1 MRNLINRLFNR
12 TGTRALDAA
21 GSGRR
26 WESAQSING
35 LNATILAGANTA
47 ARRAGW
53 YARNNPWITAAVDSL
68 VGNVVGAG
76 IKPQSSHP
84 DRAVR
89 ETLQSLWLRWTDH
102 ADAGGL
108 ADFYGLQAM
117 AVRAMI
123 ESGESFARLR
133 VSPEAHYSVPLSM
146 ELLDREQVPTDLH
159 RDIGGGARIRAGIE
173 FNSAGQRVAYRVSSF
188 RPGDP
193 LRSSRMDPVRIPAVD
208 FIHLFKPLAA
218 GQLRGITWLAPVL
231 LRLHELDQFEDAS
244 LVKAKVAALFTGFI
258 TDPDGTAGGLSG
270 SNNSGVLT
278 VGMEPGSLIPL
289 PPGTDIRFSTPTE
302 HDAYAP
308 FVKNHLRAV
317 AAGMGL
323 PYELLSGD
331 LEGVTYSS
339 IRAGLIEFRRR
350 VEQLQHNVVVH
361 LFCRPVWERFVR
373 LAVLSG
379 NLPAHDFDRN
389 AAAYLGCE
397 WLPPKF
403 DYVDP
408 KKDVEAEILAI
419 DAGLK
424 SRTQAISERGYDAEN
439 IDAEIAAD
447 KERADALGLC
457 FEPRQAP
464 PQQEPA
470 NA

>member
-1 MRNLINRLFNR
+1 MWSLIRQLFGPVR
-12 TGTRALDAA
+12 TRSLDAA
-21 GSGRR
+21 GGGRR
-26 WESAQSING
+26 WEQAKSIDS
-35 LNATILAGANTA
+35 LNATILAGAATA

-53 YARNNPWITAAVDSL
+53 YARNNPWVAAAVDSL
-68 VGNVVGAG
+68 AGNVIGAG
-76 IKPQSSHP
+76 IKPQSMHP
-84 DRAVR
+84 ERAVR
-89 ETLQSLWLRWTDH
+89 DRLQALWLRWTDA
-102 ADAGGL
+102 ADPGGL

-117 AVRAMI
+117 AVRSMI

-133 VSPEAHYSVPLSM
+133 MVTDGDAVPLRI
-146 ELLDREQVPTDLH
+146 ELLDREQVPYDLH

-173 FNSAGQRVAYRVSSF
+173 FDSASRRIAYWMSPS

-193 LRSSRMDPVRIPAVD
+193 LGSLRMDPVRIPAAD
-208 FIHLFKPLAA
+208 CIHLFKALVP

-231 LRLHELDQFEDAS
+231 LRLHELDQFEDAA

-258 TDPDGTAGGLSG
+258 TDPDGTVG
-270 SNNSGVLT
+270 SLQEAANSGVLT

-289 PPGTDIRFSTPTE
+289 PPGADIRFSTPAE

-317 AAGMGL
+317 AAGLGL
-323 PYELLSGD
+323 PYELVSGD

-361 LFCRPVWERFVR
+361 MFCRPVWERFIR
-373 LAVLSG
+373 LAVLTG
-379 NLPAHDFDRN
+379 DLPARDFARDPE
-389 AAAYLGCE
+389 AYTRCA

-408 KKDVEAEILAI
+408 MKDVQAEIMAI

-424 SRTQAISERGYDAEN
+424 SRSQAISERGYDAEQV
-439 IDAEIAAD
+439 DAEIAAD
-447 KERADALGLC
+447 KERARRLGLSTVQTD
-457 FEPRQAP
+457 EREEA
-464 PQQEPA
+464 A
-470 NA
+470 DA

>member
-1 MRNLINRLFNR
+1 MLNLIQRVLFSSKSR
-12 TGTRALDAA
+12 SFDAA
-21 GSGRR
+21 GAGRR
-26 WESAQSING
+26 WDQPRSLDS
-35 LNATILAGANTA
+35 LNTAILAGATPA

-53 YARNNPWITAAVDSL
+53 YARNNPWVASAVDSL

-76 IKPQSSHP
+76 IKPQSTHP

-89 ETLQSLWLRWTDH
+89 ERLQALWLRWTDH
-102 ADAGGL
+102 AAPDGL

-117 AVRAMI
+117 AVRAMV

-133 VSPEAHYSVPLSM
+133 VTSDTDSFPLYI

-159 RDIGGGARIRAGIE
+159 RDIGGGTRIRAGIE
-173 FNSAGQRVAYRVSSF
+173 FDSAGRRIAYRVLSA

-193 LRSSRMDPVRIPAVD
+193 LGSFRIDPIRVPAVD
-208 FIHLFKPLAA
+208 CIHLFKPVAA

-231 LRLHELDQFEDAS
+231 LRLHELDQFEDAT

-258 TDPDGTAGGLSG
+258 TDPDGTVGGLSG
-270 SNNSGVLT
+270 DNRSGVLT

-289 PPGTDIRFSTPTE
+289 PPGADIRFSNPTE

-317 AAGMGL
+317 AAGLGL
-323 PYELLSGD
+323 PYELVSGD

-339 IRAGLIEFRRR
+339 IRAGLVEFRRR

-361 LFCRPVWERFVR
+361 MFCRPIWERFVR
-373 LAVLSG
+373 IAVLNG
-379 NLPAHDFDRN
+379 DLPTRDFD
-389 AAAYLGCE
+389 ADPAAYLGCS

-408 KKDVEAEILAI
+408 MKDVQAEILAI

-424 SRTQAISERGYDAEN
+424 SRSQAISERGYDAEQV
-439 IDAEIAAD
+439 DAEIAAD
-447 KERADALGLC
+447 KARTDTLGLSVG
-457 FEPRQAP
+457 AP
-464 PQQEPA
+464 PVHKE
-470 NA
+470 NTHDE

>member
-1 MRNLINRLFNR
+1 MRTLFQKLLGR
-12 TGTRALDAA
+12 SATRSFDAA
-21 GSGRR
+21 GQGRR
-26 WESAQSING
+26 WDQPRTLDS
-35 LNATILAGANTA
+35 LNTAILAGATPA

-53 YARNNPWITAAVDSL
+53 YARNNPWIAAAVDSL

-89 ETLQSLWLRWTDH
+89 ERLQSLWLRWTDK
-102 ADAGGL
+102 ATSDGL
-108 ADFYGLQAM
+108 ADFYGLQSM
-117 AVRAMI
+117 AVRAMV
-123 ESGESFARLR
+123 ESGESFALLR
-133 VSPEAHYSVPLSM
+133 VTNNADGIPMHI

-173 FNSAGQRVAYRVSSF
+173 FDSAGRRIAYRVSTA

-193 LRSSRMDPVRIPAVD
+193 LGSLRMDPIRVPAAD
-208 FIHLFKPLAA
+208 CIHLFKPLAA

-231 LRLHELDQFEDAS
+231 LRLHELDQFEDAT

-258 TDPDGTAGGLSG
+258 TDPDGTVGGLSG
-270 SNNSGVLT
+270 DNRSGVLT

-289 PPGTDIRFSTPTE
+289 PPGADIRFSNPTE

-308 FVKNHLRAV
+308 FVKNQLRAV
-317 AAGMGL
+317 AAGLGL
-323 PYELLSGD
+323 PYELVSGD

-339 IRAGLIEFRRR
+339 IRAGLVEFRRR

-361 LFCRPVWERFVR
+361 LFCRPIWERFVR
-373 LAVLSG
+373 LAVLTG
-379 NLPAHDFDRN
+379 DLPVRDFDAN
-389 AAAYLGCE
+389 PAAYLGCS

-408 KKDVEAEILAI
+408 MKDVQAEILAI

-424 SRTQAISERGYDAEN
+424 SRSQAISERGYDAEQV
-439 IDAEIAAD
+439 DAEIAAD
-447 KERADALGLC
+447 KERADDMRLG
-457 FEPRQAP
+457 FGPTAAT
-464 PQQEPA
+464 QQKEA
-470 NA
+470 TDG

>member
-1 MRNLINRLFNR
+1 MRSLVQRLF
-12 TGTRALDAA
+12 GIAKTRAFDAA
-21 GSGRR
+21 GGGRR
-26 WESAQSING
+26 WESAKTVDG
-35 LNATILAGANTA
+35 LNAAILAGATTA

-53 YARNNPWITAAVDSL
+53 YARNNPWVAAAVDSL

-76 IKPQSSHP
+76 IKPQSTHP

-89 ETLQSLWLRWTDH
+89 EMLQALWLRWTDS

-108 ADFYGLQAM
+108 GDFYGLQAM
-117 AVRAMI
+117 AVRAMV
-123 ESGESFARLR
+123 ESGESFARLKT
-133 VSPEAHYSVPLSM
+133 SPDPKPGIVPLTI
-146 ELLDREQVPTDLH
+146 ELLDREQVSSDLH
-159 RDIGGGARIRAGIE
+159 REIGGGARIRAGIE
-173 FNSAGQRVAYRVSSF
+173 FDSAGRRVAYWVRSS

-193 LRSSRMDPVRIPAVD
+193 FGPLRMDPVRVPAAD
-208 FIHLFKPLAA
+208 CIHLFKPLVA

-231 LRLHELDQFEDAS
+231 LRLHELDQFEDAA

-258 TDPDGTAGGLSG
+258 TDPDGTVGGLSG
-270 SNNSGVLT
+270 TNTGGVLQ

-289 PPGTDIRFSTPTE
+289 PPGADIRFSNPTE

-317 AAGMGL
+317 AAGLGL
-323 PYELLSGD
+323 PYELVSGD

-373 LAVLSG
+373 LAVLSAE
-379 NLPAHDFDRN
+379 LPARDFDHDP
-389 AAAYLGCE
+389 AAYLGCE

-419 DAGLK
+419 EAGLK
-424 SRTQAISERGYDAEN
+424 SRTQAISERGYDAEQV
-439 IDAEIAAD
+439 DAEIAAD
-447 KERADALGLC
+447 QERATSLGLD
-457 FEPRQAP
+457 FSRAKRITTEA
-464 PQQEPA
+464 A

>member
-1 MRNLINRLFNR
+1 MRSLLDRLFAR
-12 TGTRALDAA
+12 PGTRAFDAA
-21 GSGRR
+21 GGGRR
-26 WESAQSING
+26 WEGARTVDG
-35 LNATILAGANTA
+35 LNTAILAGATTA

-53 YARNNPWITAAVDSL
+53 YARNNPWVAAAVDSL

-76 IKPQSSHP
+76 IKPQSTHP

-89 ETLQSLWLRWTDH
+89 DRLQMLWTRWTDH
-102 ADAGGL
+102 ADPGGL

-117 AVRAMI
+117 AVRAMV
-123 ESGESFARLR
+123 EGGESFARLR
-133 VSPEAHYSVPLSM
+133 VVPDAAAFPLHID
-146 ELLDREQVPTDLH
+146 LLDRDQVPLDLH
-159 RDIGGGARIRAGIE
+159 RDIGGGARVRAGIE
-173 FNSAGQRVAYRVSSF
+173 FNGAGQRTAYWVMRD

-193 LRSSRMDPVRIPAVD
+193 LTSLRLEPLRLPATD
-208 FIHLFKPLAA
+208 CLHLFKPLAA

-231 LRLHELDQFEDAS
+231 LRLHELDQFEDAA

-258 TDPDGTAGGLSG
+258 TDPDGTAGGLTG
-270 SNNSGVLT
+270 NNTNGALT

-289 PPGTDIRFSTPTE
+289 PPGTDIRFSNPTE
-302 HDAYAP
+302 SDAYGP

-323 PYELLSGD
+323 PYELVSGD

-361 LFCRPVWERFVR
+361 LFCRPVWDRFVR

-379 NLPAHDFDRN
+379 DLPAHDFDRDP
-389 AAAYLGCE
+389 AAYLGCE

-419 DAGLK
+419 NAGLK
-424 SRTQAISERGYDAEN
+424 SRRQAISERGYDAEQV
-439 IDAEIAAD
+439 DAEIAAD
-447 KERADALGLC
+447 KARTDALGLS
-457 FEPRQAP
+457 FGAP
-464 PQQEPA
+464 PVQKEDIPDE
-470 NA
+470 

>member
-1 MRNLINRLFNR
+1 MRAFIQKLI
-12 TGTRALDAA
+12 GHGSTRSFDAA
-21 GSGRR
+21 SSGRR
-26 WESAQSING
+26 WDQPRGPHS
-35 LNATILAGANTA
+35 LNTAILAGATPA

-53 YARNNPWITAAVDSL
+53 YARNNPWVAAAVDSL

-76 IKPQSSHP
+76 VKPQSTHP

-89 ETLQSLWLRWTDH
+89 EQLQALWLRWTDH
-102 ADAGGL
+102 AAPDGL

-117 AVRAMI
+117 AVRAMV
-123 ESGESFARLR
+123 ESGESFAHLR
-133 VSPEAHYSVPLSM
+133 VNNTNVGFPLQI
-146 ELLDREQVPTDLH
+146 ELLDREQIPMDLH

-173 FNSAGQRVAYRVSSF
+173 FDSAGRRIAYRVSTA

-193 LRSSRMDPVRIPAVD
+193 LGSLRMDPIRVPAAD
-208 FIHLFKPLAA
+208 CIHLFKPLAA

-231 LRLHELDQFEDAS
+231 LRLHELDQFEDAT

-258 TDPDGTAGGLSG
+258 TDPDGTVGGLSG
-270 SNNSGVLT
+270 DNRSGVLT

-289 PPGTDIRFSTPTE
+289 PPGADIRFSNPTE

-308 FVKNHLRAV
+308 FVKNQLRAV
-317 AAGMGL
+317 AAGLGL
-323 PYELLSGD
+323 PYELVSGD

-339 IRAGLIEFRRR
+339 IRAGLVEFRRR

-361 LFCRPVWERFVR
+361 LFCRPIWERFVR
-373 LAVLSG
+373 LAVLTG
-379 NLPAHDFDRN
+379 DLPVRDFDAN
-389 AAAYLGCE
+389 SAAYLGCS

-408 KKDVEAEILAI
+408 MKDVQAEILAI

-424 SRTQAISERGYDAEN
+424 SRSQAISERGYDAEQV
-439 IDAEIAAD
+439 DAEIAAD
-447 KERADALGLC
+447 KARSDALGLN
-457 FEPRQAP
+457 FGALPTNKENISD
-464 PQQEPA
+464 E
-470 NA
+470 

>member
-1 MRNLINRLFNR
+1 
-12 TGTRALDAA
+12 
-21 GSGRR
+21 
-26 WESAQSING
+26 
-35 LNATILAGANTA
+35 
-47 ARRAGW
+47 
-53 YARNNPWITAAVDSL
+53 
-68 VGNVVGAG
+68 
-76 IKPQSSHP
+76 
-84 DRAVR
+84 
-89 ETLQSLWLRWTDH
+89 
-102 ADAGGL
+102 
-108 ADFYGLQAM
+108 
-117 AVRAMI
+117 
-123 ESGESFARLR
+123 
-133 VSPEAHYSVPLSM
+133 
-146 ELLDREQVPTDLH
+146 
-159 RDIGGGARIRAGIE
+159 
-173 FNSAGQRVAYRVSSF
+173 
-188 RPGDP
+188 
-193 LRSSRMDPVRIPAVD
+193 
-208 FIHLFKPLAA
+208 
-218 GQLRGITWLAPVL
+218 
-231 LRLHELDQFEDAS
+231 
-244 LVKAKVAALFTGFI
+244 
-258 TDPDGTAGGLSG
+258 LSG
-270 SNNSGVLT
+270 NNNSGVLT

-289 PPGTDIRFSTPTE
+289 PPGADIRFSTPTE

-323 PYELLSGD
+323 PYELVSGD

-350 VEQLQHNVVVH
+350 VDQLQHNIVVYQ
-361 LFCRPVWERFVR
+361 FCRPVWERFVR
-373 LAVLSG
+373 LAVLAG
-379 NLPAHDFDRN
+379 DLPAHDFDKN

-457 FEPRQAP
+457 FESRQAA
-464 PQQEPA
+464 PQQEAP

>member
-1 MRNLINRLFNR
+1 MLNLIQRILFSSKSR
-12 TGTRALDAA
+12 SFDAA
-21 GSGRR
+21 GAGRR
-26 WESAQSING
+26 WDQPRSLDS
-35 LNATILAGANTA
+35 LNTAILVGATPA

-53 YARNNPWITAAVDSL
+53 YARNNPWVASAVDSL

-76 IKPQSSHP
+76 IKPQSTHP

-89 ETLQSLWLRWTDH
+89 ERLQALWLRWTDH
-102 ADAGGL
+102 AAPDGL

-117 AVRAMI
+117 AVRAMV

-133 VSPEAHYSVPLSM
+133 VTSDTDSFPLHI

-159 RDIGGGARIRAGIE
+159 RDIGGGTRIRAGIE
-173 FNSAGQRVAYRVSSF
+173 FDSAGRRIAYRVLSV

-193 LRSSRMDPVRIPAVD
+193 LGSFRLDPIRVPAVD
-208 FIHLFKPLAA
+208 CIHLFKPVAA

-231 LRLHELDQFEDAS
+231 LRLHELDQFEDAT

-258 TDPDGTAGGLSG
+258 TDPDGTVGGLSG
-270 SNNSGVLT
+270 DNRSGVLT

-289 PPGTDIRFSTPTE
+289 PPGADIRFSNPTE

-317 AAGMGL
+317 AAGLGL
-323 PYELLSGD
+323 PYELVSGD

-339 IRAGLIEFRRR
+339 IRAGLVEFRRR

-361 LFCRPVWERFVR
+361 MFCRPIWERFVR
-373 LAVLSG
+373 IAVLSG
-379 NLPAHDFDRN
+379 DLPARDFGADP
-389 AAAYLGCE
+389 AAYLGCS

-408 KKDVEAEILAI
+408 MKDVQAEILAI

-424 SRTQAISERGYDAEN
+424 SRSQAISERGYDAEQV
-439 IDAEIAAD
+439 DAEIAAD
-447 KERADALGLC
+447 KARTDTLGLSVGT
-457 FEPRQAP
+457 P
-464 PQQEPA
+464 PVPKE
-470 NA
+470 NTHDE

>member
-1 MRNLINRLFNR
+1 MRSLVRQLFRAYRNRSLE
-12 TGTRALDAA
+12 AA
-21 GSGRR
+21 GGGRR
-26 WESAQSING
+26 WEHAKSIPS
-35 LNATILAGANTA
+35 LNTTILSGGTIAAQRGA
-47 ARRAGW
+47 W
-53 YARNNPWITAAVDSL
+53 YARNNPWIAAAVDSL
-68 VGNVVGAG
+68 TGNIVGAG
-76 IKPQSSHP
+76 IKPQSMHP

-89 ETLQSLWLRWTDH
+89 ERLQALWLRWTDV
-102 ADAGGL
+102 ADPGGL

-133 VSPEAHYSVPLSM
+133 VAADSQSIPLRI
-146 ELLDREQVPTDLH
+146 ELLDRDQVPSDLH
-159 RDIGGGARIRAGIE
+159 RDVGGGTRIRAGIE
-173 FNSAGQRVAYRVSSF
+173 FDSAGRRSACWISPS

-193 LRSSRMDPVRIPAVD
+193 LGSLRMEPVRVPAAD
-208 FIHLFKPLAA
+208 CIQLFKTLVP

-231 LRLHELDQFEDAS
+231 LRLHELDQFEDAA

-258 TDPDGTAGGLSG
+258 TDPDGTAGGLPG
-270 SNNSGVLT
+270 SVNSGVLT

-289 PPGTDIRFSTPTE
+289 PPGADIRFSTPSE

-317 AAGMGL
+317 AAGIGL
-323 PYELLSGD
+323 PYELVSGD

-350 VEQLQHNVVVH
+350 IEQLQHNVVVH
-361 LFCRPVWERFVR
+361 MFCRPVWERFVR
-373 LAVLSG
+373 LAVLTG
-379 NLPAHDFDRN
+379 DLPARDFGQDPE
-389 AAAYLGCE
+389 AYTGCA

-408 KKDVEAEILAI
+408 IKDVQADIMAI

-424 SRTQAISERGYDAEN
+424 SRSQAISERGFDAEHV
-439 IDAEIAAD
+439 DAEIAAD
-447 KERADALGLC
+447 EERASQLGLNPSRTKKLR
-457 FEPRQAP
+457 EASD
-464 PQQEPA
+464 A
-470 NA
+470 